1 VTDGALHDPFHL
13 PPLVVTASRLAEA
26 RGFVGAD
33 GGVSSCLPGVGVVLA
48 TLAASRVGGRIAE
61 IGTAFG
67 VGAAWLLSG
76 MDSSASLVTVEVDD
90 HRTTAALEVLSADE
104 RVTVIAGRWQNCLP
118 GLAPFDLVFVDGGY
132 VEHLA
137 EDPHTTD
144 MVVDLI
150 SVGGQLVLDDLT
162 AEAEWPDEWRGEAD
176 PKRELAFRHPL
187 LIGAEFYVPDS
198 TGAVGGHRTGG
209 LIMTRIK

>member
-1 VTDGALHDPFHL
+1 VADGTRQYPIEL
-13 PPLVVTASRLAEA
+13 PPLVVDASRVAEVA
-26 RGFVGAD
+26 CFGAD
-33 GGVSSCLPGVGVVLA
+33 GGVSSCLPGVGAILA
-48 TLAASRVGGRIAE
+48 ALAASRVGGRIAE

-90 HRTTAALEVLSADE
+90 HRATAALELLSADD
-104 RVTVIAGRWQNCLP
+104 RVTVIADRWQNCLP

-137 EDPHTTD
+137 KDPGITD

-150 SVGGQLVLDDLT
+150 SHGGHLVLDDLT
-162 AEAEWPDEWRGEAD
+162 VESEWPDEWRGNAD

-198 TGAVGGHRTGG
+198 TGAVGGPRTGG